1 MLDVRAIP
9 IHPRARELLLNVAK
23 LLLVGGDTSLR
34 IRAGA
39 RRPAGPQVGR
49 DGRRAATPAGRFLR
63 EAAFVFVVFVVF
75 AVFVAFARSPASFA
89 RNFAMPSISFTGTGA
104 DSGNR
109 IVRPRISYAARS
121 SFNAATT
128 GSLEG

>member
-23 LLLVGGDTSLR
+23 LLLVGGDTGLR

-39 RRPAGPQVGR
+39 RRRAGPQVGR

-63 EAAFVFVVFVVF
+63 EAAFVFVVF